1 MCGVEATGYRVGMRA
16 RSCLA
21 FLMLASACDCGG
33 DDGLIENKAHLE
45 VDSERV
51 DFGDVVVG
59 DLRVRGLELKN
70 TGNIPLRITGSTLAF
85 PSGEVTID
93 GIPTELAPDQA
104 ISVVLTYSP
113 VDLGEDTGTLTLAS
127 DDGEIPLVVD
137 IRGVGVLGDIGVSH
151 DAESCGTTP
160 DSMSFGAVAPG
171 ATVTKT
177 ITIRST
183 GSAGFK
189 ILSAVRE
196 PGTTSEFTI
205 MSVPA
210 DGLLVAPGSS
220 TTLTATYV
228 PVDGGADSGA
238 FVITTDLSAK
248 SSIRIPVCGEGVAP
262 ALCATPGVLDF
273 GAVAQGATAS
283 RTVKL
288 ESCGRLP
295 VDLTAVALAMDA
307 AHPTSPTFTMPMAPA
322 GLPRMLMPGEFV
334 DATVEFAPT
343 SLAPFEG
350 YLRAASSA
358 AGMPE
363 LFVPLRGRGAQPCS
377 IAVLP
382 ASLSFLGVAQGMTS
396 TRNVLITNEGAAS
409 CTITSAMIS
418 VGAPEFST
426 TPPALPAML
435 GSGDV
440 MTLPVTYAPSATMGP
455 HTGELSIDAGG
466 SIHTVPLNG
475 TTELPEGC
483 QIDVMPGALNFG
495 SATVGSIRS
504 MAVTVTNI
512 SDDPCTIRNVEL
524 TAGSDPGFND
534 TSSNFGIL
542 FPNRTKQLTVTFIPQ
557 HQGPARGDLVITT
570 NDVDSPTFTVPL
582 FGTTAQSA
590 ICVTPRDLPFGP
602 AAGLETMDIT
612 ITACGGTAV
621 TVTALDWTTP
631 DAEFAI
637 QMLPALPFTLMAG
650 DQRRVT
656 IGYRPTD
663 MQGDTAVLTVRS
675 NDLVEPAIPVGMT
688 GGLELVPPSAG
699 RFLYYWAIPNPIGG
713 DIMRLPL
720 QGNTTATS
728 FWGPGSGKSCSGCH
742 YVSPD
747 GRYVALIEAFNSVSF
762 KIVDTQQNVAL
773 ALPADLSRQGVS
785 YISWRPDVNA
795 QPPYQF
801 AFDAPSSAD
810 PQNTSIHIGSV
821 FGGYLGEVAGT
832 SLAGTSAKMPTW
844 SRAGVIA
851 FVRGTNAT
859 MTQGGAGGFQGP
871 TSILTVP
878 EAGGTTTPLFG
889 ASNNGFANYYPAYSP
904 DGRWLAFTQSQ
915 SAQSTIAAA
924 DARILMVNAMQSAMP
939 LPLNNA
945 NSAQGA
951 SSYPTWSVD
960 GRFLSYSSNR
970 PGGRGDWDIYL
981 SPVDPVTGADGAAQN
996 MTQANTPGFEHSAQW
1011 SP

>member
-1 MCGVEATGYRVGMRA
+1 MRA
-16 RSCLA
+16 RYGLA
-21 FLMLASACDCGG
+21 LLTLAAACDCGG
-33 DDGLIENKAHLE
+33 GEELQQFIARLD
-45 VDSERV
+45 VDSERI

-59 DLRVRGLELKN
+59 DLRVRGLVVRN
-70 TGNIPLRITGSTLAF
+70 TGNLALRITSSTLSF

-93 GIPTELAPDQA
+93 GIPTELAPSQEA
-104 ISVVLTYSP
+104 SVVLTYSP
-113 VDLGEDTGTLTLAS
+113 VNLGEDTGTLTLAS
-127 DDGEIPLVVD
+127 DDGEIPLVID
-137 IRGVGVLGDIGVSH
+137 LRGRGVLGDLAVSH
-151 DAESCGTTP
+151 DVESCGSSA

-171 ATVTKT
+171 QTVTKT

-183 GSAGFK
+183 GTAGFK

-196 PGTTSEFTI
+196 PGTTSEFSI

-210 DGLLVAPGSS
+210 DGLTIAAGSS

-228 PVDGGADSGA
+228 PVDGGADAGA
-238 FVITTDLSAK
+238 FVITTDLSAR

-262 ALCATPGVLDF
+262 ALCATPTVLDF

-295 VDLTAVALAMDA
+295 VDLTAVGLTMDA
-307 AHPTSPTFTMPMAPA
+307 AHPTSPVFTMPTPVG

-334 DATVEFAPT
+334 DATVEVTPT

-350 YLRAASSA
+350 YLRAASNA
-358 AGMPE
+358 AGVPE
-363 LFVPLRGRGAQPCS
+363 LFVPLRARGAQPCS

-396 TRNVLITNEGAAS
+396 TRNVLVTNEGAAS
-409 CTITSAMIS
+409 CTITSAAITM
-418 VGAPEFST
+418 GAPEFST
-426 TPPALPAML
+426 TPPTLPATL

-440 MTLPVTYAPSATMGP
+440 MTMPVTYAPSATMGP
-455 HTGELSIDAGG
+455 HTGVLSIDAGG
-466 SIHTVPLNG
+466 SIHTVPLDG
-475 TTELPEGC
+475 TTELPDGC
-483 QIDVMPGALNFG
+483 QLDVMPGALNFG

-504 MAVTVTNI
+504 MAVNVTNI
-512 SDDPCTIRNVEL
+512 SDDPCTIRRVEL
-524 TAGSDPGFND
+524 SAGSDPGFNN
-534 TSSNFGIL
+534 TSSNFGIV
-542 FPNRTKQLTVTFIPQ
+542 FPGRSKQLTVTFIPQ
-557 HQGPARGDLVITT
+557 HQGPARGDMVITT

-590 ICVTPRDLPFGP
+590 ICVTPRNLPFGP

-612 ITACGGTAV
+612 ITACGTTPV
-621 TVTALDWTTP
+621 DVTALDWTTADP
-631 DAEFAI
+631 EFSI
-637 QMLPALPFTLMAG
+637 QMVPTLPFTLMPGA
-650 DQRRVT
+650 QRRVT
-656 IGYRPTD
+656 VAYRPADT
-663 MQGDTAVLTVRS
+663 QGDTAILTVRS
-675 NDLVEPAIPVGMT
+675 NDLVDPAIPVEMT
-688 GGLELVPPSAG
+688 GGLELVPTAAG

-773 ALPADLSRQGVS
+773 ALPSDLARQGVS

-810 PQNTSIHIGSV
+810 PQNTSIHVGSV
-821 FGGYLGEVAGT
+821 FGGYIGEVSGT

-889 ASNNGFANYYPAYSP
+889 ASNNGYANYYPAYSP

-945 NSAQGA
+945 NAAQGA

-981 SPVDPVTGADGAAQN
+981 SPIDPATGADGASQN
-996 MTQANTPGFEHSAQW
+996 LMQANTPGFEHSAQW